1 MNGPADLVN
10 IIVLSCKDMLR
21 SKESKL
27 NHSKREREGE
37 LKNFP
42 LHFMS
47 CWDTD
52 FCLLEEW
59 EWF

>member
-21 SKESKL
+21 SIESKL
-27 NHSKREREGE
+27 NHSEREGE
-37 LKNFP
+37 LRISP